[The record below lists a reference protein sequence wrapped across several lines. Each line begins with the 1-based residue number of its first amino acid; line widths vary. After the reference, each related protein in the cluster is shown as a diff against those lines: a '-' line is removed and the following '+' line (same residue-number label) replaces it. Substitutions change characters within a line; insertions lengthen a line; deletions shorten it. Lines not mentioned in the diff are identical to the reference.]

1 MTNELKDKL
10 RLVLGENLE
19 NECQVV
25 YILSRI
31 RKIMEI
37 ENTRNKYKILNI
49 FCNWSLH
56 AKIDS
61 AEDMTDIVEEFVL
74 KPELRANFFTFK
86 EFTKEFKIF
95 TKDVLNIDLKESYII
110 NFNKILINI
119 ISDSPLSTKRTKII
133 TLTINP
139 GELPRNE
146 DQITYKVTEH
156 NK

>member
-10 RLVLGENLE
+10 RLALDNNSTDEYR
-19 NECQVV
+19 VV

-37 ENTRNKYKILNI
+37 ENTKNKYKILNI

-61 AEDMTDIVEEFVL
+61 AEDMRDIIKEFVL
-74 KPELRANFFTFK
+74 KPNLRANFFDFK
-86 EFTKEFKIF
+86 EFSKEFKKF
-95 TKDVLNIDLKESYII
+95 VSEVLNIDLDELYIT
-110 NFNKILINI
+110 NFIKVLINI
-119 ISDSPLSTKRTKII
+119 ISDTPLSIKQTKVI

-139 GELPRNE
+139 KELPRNE
-146 DQITYKVTEH
+146 DQITYKLTEH